1 MSVPAIIDFPSGQPV
16 CIRFHGDGLDG
27 MPALVLER
35 PATEVAYPVLDAYGT
50 VRVGHRLTLAAGMQS
65 EFGSVTPGSN
75 HTHGQHLLNPT
86 CPGHR
91 RSWQFSTVD
100 TAGATW
106 IIGTFEPAGSLDP
119 THQFFVDAQTFL
131 RVVKRA
137 AGVESVSVGL
147 GVPVRPGAARFGAA
161 DCFVE
166 ADEYGVRVVVAGVIV
181 AKWFRPAATDLSRVE
196 TRAVFNSEL
205 PAVVVGRHESVQAEE
220 SL

>member
-1 MSVPAIIDFPSGQPV
+1 MLIDLPSGQPV
-16 CIRFHGDGLDG
+16 CVRFHGDGLDG

-35 PATEVAYPVLDAYGT
+35 PATELAYSVLDAYGT
-50 VRVGHRLTLAAGMQS
+50 VRVGHRLTLAAGMES

-86 CPGHR
+86 CPAHR
-91 RSWQFSTVD
+91 RSWQFASVD

-106 IIGTFEPAGSLDP
+106 IIGTFEPAGSPDP

-137 AGVESVSVGL
+137 ERGVESVSVGL
-147 GVPVRPGAARFGAA
+147 GVPVRAGAARFGAA

-181 AKWFRPAATDLSRVE
+181 ANWLRPAATDPVPVA

-205 PAVVVGRHESVQAEE
+205 PAVVVGRHESVQNEE
-220 SL
+220 YL